1 MPAAPPTTLRELA
14 ARYSPVQ
21 RRTIDTALVLFGI
34 HGVGGTSLQ
43 MIADALGVTKA
54 AVYHQFQTKEAIAVA
69 VIEVHL
75 QPLEEALEAAE
86 RTDRGV
92 DAREALLAAVID
104 AAVANRQSVRTL
116 QRDPILFR
124 MLGEYPPSI
133 RMWIRLFRILLDGEA
148 DERARIRGS
157 VFAAILGAVAYPYV
171 IELDDDTLR
180 EQLLQISTN
189 LILGPR

>member
-21 RRTIDTALVLFGI
+21 RRTIDTALVLFGV

-157 VFAAILGAVAYPYV
+157 VLAAILGAVAYPYV

-180 EQLLQISTN
+180 EQLLQIGTN
-189 LILGPR
+189 LILGSG